1 MNHWLRLKSEGKQ
14 HNTQRHTLLLNIW
27 PKMCER
33 RRGNKRIT
41 MQLVYQD
48 TTTHWRV
55 ISLYDTIPSPI
66 HKKEQY
72 TNVSDDKYNNDSIN
86 SKPINLLLIYSSILY
101 VVYCHVNIEPVC
113 CMHMEVYLGRM
124 IHTTHGNKSYPIRI
138 NLPRTIQSNKTS
150 VVPTAVPNEYSSNS
164 VSCKGGP
171 LHEIKSVY
179 CTYLCFHSSDEA
191 QT

>member
-1 MNHWLRLKSEGKQ
+1 
-14 HNTQRHTLLLNIW
+14 
-27 PKMCER
+27 MCER
-33 RRGNKRIT
+33 RGGNKRYNNATGIPRYNNT
-41 MQLVYQD
+41 LA
-48 TTTHWRV
+48 V
-55 ISLYDTIPSPI
+55 ISSYDTRYHLLFIKRNNILPL
-66 HKKEQY
+66 
-72 TNVSDDKYNNDSIN
+72 SDDKYNNDSIN

-124 IHTTHGNKSYPIRI
+124 IHTTHSNKSYPIRI